1 MELSGSWTQIGV
13 CDEDTSGTLLDVLL
27 RWKNMESRG
36 DEAIVGVT
44 LSAPVR
50 IEGWDTEHTHLWP
63 EDLAELAN
71 YLDRQSQSAN

>member
-1 MELSGSWTQIGV
+1 
-13 CDEDTSGTLLDVLL
+13 
-27 RWKNMESRG
+27 MESRG

-50 IEGWDTEHTHLWP
+50 IEGWDTERTHLWP